1 MVFLWTEKRDVS
13 YPQKKWRRF
22 MIKIDGSLFIQI
34 VNFLFLIWIM
44 NVILYKPIR
53 SILLRRKEKMGGLE
67 QNIASA
73 VNDANEKAEAFSAGI
88 KEARSRGMKKKDEL
102 IQDAAQEEK
111 RIIEEI
117 NQKAQANM
125 MEIREKISKEAE
137 VVQASLQKEIDSFA
151 HAIGEKILGRAIS

>member
-1 MVFLWTEKRDVS
+1 
-13 YPQKKWRRF
+13 

-34 VNFLFLIWIM
+34 VNFLFLVWIM

-53 SILLRRKEKMGGLE
+53 NVLVRRKEKMGGLE
-67 QNIASA
+67 LNIATA
-73 VNDANEKAEAFSAGI
+73 VNDAEEKEKAFVNGI

-102 IQDAAQEEK
+102 IQEAAQEEK
-111 RIIEEI
+111 RIVEEI

-125 MEIREKISKEAE
+125 MEIREKITREAE
-137 VVQASLQKEIDSFA
+137 SVQTSLQKEIDSFA

>member
-1 MVFLWTEKRDVS
+1 
-13 YPQKKWRRF
+13 

-73 VNDANEKAEAFSAGI
+73 VNDANEKAEAFSLGI
-88 KEARSRGMKKKDEL
+88 KEARSRGMKKKDAL

-111 RIIEEI
+111 RIMEEI